1 MVINQSQARGEGPE
15 GTSRE
20 RSSLCESPEWK
31 REGRGPGSAGSFA
44 LPPKECHKPKGS
56 LQSLRSTALAENQT
70 LFRSAGPIP
79 ATAGSR
85 PTRRLRA
92 GLRCLAWWGQ
102 RSFHTRPLMKHL
114 EGHRH
119 AWPLLKV
126 SDPECLALG
135 FVAAAKWEL
144 SGQRSSQ
151 HHIYKLSP
159 YESLRGHSP
168 RQQRQKE
175 QRRASRRSQRPEGG
189 QDALSSTNLP

>member
-1 MVINQSQARGEGPE
+1 MVRGQKGLPE
-15 GTSRE
+15 REAACAKAPSGRE
-20 RSSLCESPEWK
+20 RGVVRARP
-31 REGRGPGSAGSFA
+31 AA
-44 LPPKECHKPKGS
+44 LPCRPKSAISPRAHYRVLGQPHWRKTK
-56 LQSLRSTALAENQT
+56 RSSDRRVLSP
-70 LFRSAGPIP
+70 R
-79 ATAGSR
+79 R

-126 SDPECLALG
+126 SNPECLALE
-135 FVAAAKWEL
+135 FVAAAKWEV